1 VRDHIPSKLAPK
13 QIAKTKLLW
22 TIYFTYLLLKTVHT
36 FMAENICSY
45 YNTPWS
51 SVIQLSIVMEKLKQ
65 NINRRNN
72 IVSLS
77 QTNSNASGITTTMYI
92 YIFKCHIYIH
102 IDIDI
107 DIYFK
112 IIFRKQFHSLLWSIY
127 NQLSCQFM
135 VKIYKK

>member
-1 VRDHIPSKLAPK
+1 MRDHILSKLAPK
-13 QIAKTKLLW
+13 QTVKTKLLW

-65 NINRRNN
+65 NINRRNS

-77 QTNSNASGITTTMYI
+77 QPNSNASGIPTTMYI
-92 YIFKCHIYIH
+92 YIFKRHIYIH
-102 IDIDI
+102 IDI

-112 IIFRKQFHSLLWSIY
+112 IIFRKQFHSLLSVSY
-127 NQLSCQFM
+127 THLTLPTNRE
-135 VKIYKK
+135 V